1 MFSIKRLGR
10 KSQSVDLPG
19 FPLTDPT
26 SSLVTTATDSV
37 VTTTTKEHQSSSTN
51 QRLRG
56 GPRRGALQRGFTIDE
71 GQKRDMKDGRWRTFQ
86 RPAGTVEYRVESR
99 DTLNSIALKFDTT
112 PNELVTLNKLFSRA
126 VVPGKVLYVPD
137 PDFVSN
143 AESSPSMSPISPPSP
158 SPSEPDLLQVC
169 LPDAYST
176 FGLKTMLDSSCDHSD
191 VLVQGAVG
199 GVLLLTP
206 TTIMFDPL
214 GEQRGCDLQ
223 GEQRGRDLQGEQRG
237 RDLQG
242 EQRGRDLQG
251 EQRGRDPRG
260 REQFGIMAALEEV
273 MSVAM
278 CTEVTDPGVRG
289 HLPDDVEDSGLQ
301 ANESS
306 SSAAASLSKDV
317 FSESEVSLLQDN
329 DVKPS
334 QHAMGLPAYL
344 GQRAAVVGFGQQGAG
359 LEPQDQEAEL
369 EAGHVLV
376 HLNWPT
382 ANQQAGAGQL
392 TAREDSLANQEKREE
407 ETGSGED
414 TEEGGAG
421 PGQGA
426 GPGGEAG
433 PSRRRAGFVVVK
445 KKQEVEPGSE
455 RPPVHDITS
464 KDWEVVSAAEYQR
477 RVDALHSADLQ
488 ALCRRLQIST
498 RPGAAARSDLESEPL
513 SPTLSEPS
521 RLLTPE
527 RILQLVKHLPPRTIG
542 YPWTL
547 AFSTANHGS
556 SIKTLYRNMAGLDTP
571 TLMVLKDGDGQVFG
585 ALASEPLRVSDC
597 FYGTGETFLFS
608 FCPELQVFKWTGDN
622 MFFLKGD
629 TDSLTFGGG
638 GGFGLWLD
646 GDLYHGR
653 SSTCGTFGNPR
664 LTQREDFVLQ
674 DIEVWAFH

>member
-1 MFSIKRLGR
+1 MA
-10 KSQSVDLPG
+10 VDVPRG
-19 FPLTDPT
+19 GAHSCPT
-26 SSLVTTATDSV
+26 RHHAVA
-37 VTTTTKEHQSSSTN
+37 N
-51 QRLRG
+51 QR
-56 GPRRGALQRGFTIDE
+56 PKDDP
-71 GQKRDMKDGRWRTFQ
+71 GQ
-86 RPAGTVEYRVESR
+86 VESR

-158 SPSEPDLLQVC
+158 SPSEPDLLQVSYRVSPVNPPAANSR
-169 LPDAYST
+169 LVLLNAWGLHP
-176 FGLKTMLDSSCDHSD
+176 FG
-191 VLVQGAVG
+191 VLNAHPNNRRGDYLHYIEVTQNKGAVG

-223 GEQRGRDLQGEQRG
+223 
-237 RDLQG
+237 
-242 EQRGRDLQG
+242 
-251 EQRGRDPRG
+251 
-260 REQFGIMAALEEV
+260 V

-344 GQRAAVVGFGQQGAG
+344 GQRYRLGAHHLHTISPQG
-359 LEPQDQEAEL
+359 
-369 EAGHVLV
+369 
-376 HLNWPT
+376 
-382 ANQQAGAGQL
+382 
-392 TAREDSLANQEKREE
+392 EE
-407 ETGSGED
+407 EEEEEEEGEEQEQEEEGEARRRRGVRLLCVRLSRPMMKTFVSPSSAAMQRYAQQHRHTHTHTHLYRFTVPADRSDALLSFFIHWSPD
-414 TEEGGAG
+414 TEEGG
-421 PGQGA
+421 
-426 GPGGEAG
+426 AG

-608 FCPELQVFKWTGDN
+608 FCPELQWTGDN